1 MVASYDNSTTV
12 STVRVSIGFL
22 FFQDKLSHVL
32 SCSEIS
38 TLPFWPELAPVCG
51 EYFRSPLFA

>member
-12 STVRVSIGFL
+12 STVRLIFV
-22 FFQDKLSHVL
+22 FFQDKLSIVL

-38 TLPFWPELAPVCG
+38 TLPFWPELAPVFG
-51 EYFRSPLFA
+51 KYFRPPVFA